1 MRVAVA
7 SGKGGTGKTTV
18 AVSLALALA
27 ETQPVQLLDCDVEE
41 PNVHLFVRPEIAAT
55 RSVDKLLPRVSE
67 AVCQR
72 CGACVRA
79 CEFHALG
86 LLGDHILA
94 FPELCHGCGRCVL
107 VCPHGAIDEVAHSL
121 GTVETGTARGL
132 LYGQGTLNVGEAMAT
147 PIIRELKREIR
158 PEFTVVLDAPPGT
171 GCPAI
176 AVLRGVDV
184 ALLVTE
190 PTSFGLH
197 DLAAAVGV
205 ARTLDV
211 PVAVILN
218 RAGVGDDRVE
228 AYCADEEIPLL
239 MKIPFDRAIAAS
251 YAVGTPLVDALPEWR
266 GGFAALGKR
275 LEAVMAG

>member
-1 MRVAVA
+1 MRIAVA

-41 PNVHLFVRPEIAAT
+41 PNVHLFVHPEIGAV
-55 RSVDKLLPRVSE
+55 RPVDKLLPQVNE
-67 AVCQR
+67 AICQR
-72 CGACVRA
+72 CGDCVRA
-79 CEFHALG
+79 CEFHALA
-86 LLGDHILA
+86 LLSDHILA
-94 FPELCHGCGRCVL
+94 FPELCHGCGRCAL
-107 VCPHGAIDEVAHSL
+107 VCPHGAIEEAAHAL
-121 GTVETGTARGL
+121 GTVEVGTARGM
-132 LYGQGTLNVGEAMAT
+132 LYGQGTLDVGEAMAT

-158 PEFTVVLDAPPGT
+158 PEATVVLDAPPGT

-197 DLAAAVGV
+197 DLKAAVGV

-211 PVAVILN
+211 PTAVVLN
-218 RAGVGDDRVE
+218 RAGVGDHTVE
-228 AYCADEEIPLL
+228 TYCADERIPLL
-239 MKIPFDRAIAAS
+239 LKIPFDRAIAAS
-251 YAVGTPLVDALPEWR
+251 YAVGTPLVDAFPEWR
-266 GGFAALGKR
+266 TAFAALEKPLR
-275 LEAVMAG
+275 AVIAR